1 MRGAAVDRMRSPTPP
16 RTAVRRLALGRV
28 ISVTGTFGAGTA
40 LNFEIWRQ
48 TRSSTWVAAT
58 MLLTFA
64 VIGFF
69 GPLAG
74 AIADRFDRR
83 RLMMI
88 GESGAAACWL
98 VMSVVRSPGALLALA
113 FAASLLESPFFPASS
128 AAIPNLAGRDD
139 ISWANSLIAMGR
151 NAGITVGPLV
161 GGLAIA
167 AFGASAVF
175 AGNAV
180 SYAVS
185 VALVW
190 SIRGRFSEPD
200 RSVDEVETHA
210 GLLAGFRFV
219 ARDRVLRT
227 MAIGW
232 FVFLLGMGMSLVADP
247 ALADA
252 FGAGSFGYGMLT
264 AAWGAGTII
273 GSMLGR
279 RATEATEGRWI
290 VSCTFALAL
299 TGFGVALAPV
309 FWVAVVW
316 VGIFGVADGP
326 TLVIEQNLLQ
336 RRTPD
341 VVRSRVMGAFETIM
355 HGGLSLALLLG
366 AAAVP
371 ALGPQGTYA
380 LAGAMA
386 LVGATL
392 LLPLLRRLPERNT
405 VGGVAELEPS
415 FNPVVR

>member
-1 MRGAAVDRMRSPTPP
+1 MRGAGVERMRSPTPP

-48 TRSSTWVAAT
+48 TRSSSWVAAT

-69 GPLAG
+69 GPVAG
-74 AIADRFDRR
+74 AVADRFDRR
-83 RLMMI
+83 RLMML

-98 VMSVVRSPGALLALA
+98 AMTVVRSPAGLLALA

-128 AAIPNLAGRDD
+128 AAIPNLAGEEN
-139 ISWANSLIAMGR
+139 ISSANSLVAMGR
-151 NAGITVGPLV
+151 NAGITVGPLL

-167 AFGASAVF
+167 AFGAPAVF
-175 AGNAV
+175 AANAV

-185 VALVW
+185 VALVG
-190 SIRGRFSEPD
+190 SVRGPFSDPERTEED
-200 RSVDEVETHA
+200 MATHA
-210 GLLAGFRFV
+210 GLLAGFRFI

-247 ALADA
+247 ALADE
-252 FGAGSFGYGMLT
+252 FGAGSFGYGTLT
-264 AAWGAGTII
+264 AAWGAGTIL

-279 RATEATEGRWI
+279 RATERTEGRWI
-290 VSCTFALAL
+290 VGCTFALAL
-299 TGFGVALAPV
+299 TGFGVALSPV
-309 FWVAVVW
+309 FWIAVAW
-316 VGIFGVADGP
+316 VCVFGIADGP
-326 TLVIEQNLLQ
+326 TLVVEQNLLQ

-341 VVRSRVMGAFETIM
+341 VVRSRVMGGFETIM
-355 HGGLSLALLLG
+355 HGGLSFSLLLG
-366 AAAVP
+366 AAVVP
-371 ALGPQGTYA
+371 ALGPKGAYA
-380 LAGAMA
+380 VAGAMA
-386 LVGATL
+386 LVGAAL
-392 LLPLLRRLPERNT
+392 LLPLLRWLPEPARRT
-405 VGGVAELEPS
+405 GAQLEPS

>member
-1 MRGAAVDRMRSPTPP
+1 MRGARVARSRSTTPP

-48 TRSSTWVAAT
+48 TRSSAWVAAT

-88 GESGAAACWL
+88 GESGAAVCWL
-98 VMSVVRSPGALLALA
+98 AMTLVRSPAALLALA

-128 AAIPNLAGRDD
+128 AAIPNLAGQEN
-139 ISWANSLIAMGR
+139 ISWANSLIVMGR
-151 NAGITVGPLV
+151 NAGITIGPLL

-167 AFGASAVF
+167 AFGAPAVF
-175 AGNAV
+175 AANAV

-185 VALVW
+185 VALV
-190 SIRGRFSEPD
+190 SSVRGPFSDPD
-200 RSVDEVETHA
+200 RTEEDIQTHA
-210 GLLAGFRFV
+210 GLLAGFRFI

-247 ALADA
+247 ALADE

-264 AAWGAGTII
+264 AAWGGGTIL

-279 RATEATEGRWI
+279 RATEASEGRWI
-290 VSCTFALAL
+290 VACSFALAM
-299 TGFGVALAPV
+299 TAFGVALAPV
-309 FWVAVVW
+309 FWMAVAW
-316 VGIFGVADGP
+316 VGVFGVADGP
-326 TLVIEQNLLQ
+326 TLVVEQNLLQ

-341 VVRSRVMGAFETIM
+341 VVRSRVMGGFETIM
-355 HGGLSLALLLG
+355 HGGLSLSLLLG
-366 AAAVP
+366 AAVVP
-371 ALGPQGTYA
+371 ALGPKGAYGV
-380 LAGAMA
+380 AGGMA

-392 LLPLLRRLPERNT
+392 LLPLLRWLPEPVPAAGT
-405 VGGVAELEPS
+405 GELEPS